1 MEKKAMLNIDYKN
14 YNELYQESIK
24 TPEKFWERQSKR
36 LNWYKSPS
44 KILDSTKKPFYRW
57 YPDAK
62 VNITYNC
69 LDRHAKETPNKV
81 AFIYEG
87 PIAKKVKKITYKD
100 LLEQVE
106 KFAGV
111 LKKKGLKS
119 GDTLII
125 YMPMIIESAIVFLAC
140 ARLGIIHSCV
150 FGGFSAKELASR
162 IRDCKPKAI
171 VSASC
176 GLEPHKVIFYPKMI
190 REAKELV
197 GDSSLLTFYVDR
209 EEGPIECLKDNE
221 FFYLEE
227 MKSAE
232 REKAVELDSNHP
244 LYILYTSGTTG
255 DPKGIYRDQ
264 GGTAVGVMASLDYG
278 FGFTNNSIMFAT
290 SDIGWVVGHS
300 YIIYGPLLFGA
311 TSVIY
316 EGKPVGTPDVGEYF
330 RIVEKYKIDVLYS
343 SPTAIRAIRREDP
356 EAEII
361 KKYNLNSLKVV
372 GVVGERTDIYTY
384 EFLKKIVP
392 KDCLYN
398 DTYWQTET
406 GWFISANFLKPER
419 FGTKGGSCT
428 KSFPGYSIKIF
439 GDDHKEIEKPKE
451 LGHVLIKLPM
461 PPGFMLSIWG
471 RDKAF
476 IEKYLTKFPGYYQT
490 GDAGYFDEDGYLSIL
505 TRTDDIIQVAGHR
518 LSTAQMEE
526 AVLNHK
532 DLAEAVVV
540 GLKDCLKGQV
550 PFSMVVLK
558 KGHKRD
564 EKELF
569 KEIIKHVRT
578 EIGPV
583 ACLKS
588 LIVVTQLPK
597 TRSGKILRRTIRK
610 IMDGEEWK
618 MPPTIMNESAI
629 DEILAIADKHLCKRK
644 NNIEFGDKGVNS
656 KKVKME

>member
-1 MEKKAMLNIDYKN
+1 
-14 YNELYQESIK
+14 
-24 TPEKFWERQSKR
+24 
-36 LNWYKSPS
+36 
-44 KILDSTKKPFYRW
+44 
-57 YPDAK
+57 
-62 VNITYNC
+62 
-69 LDRHAKETPNKV
+69 
-81 AFIYEG
+81 
-87 PIAKKVKKITYKD
+87 
-100 LLEQVE
+100 
-106 KFAGV
+106 
-111 LKKKGLKS
+111 
-119 GDTLII
+119 
-125 YMPMIIESAIVFLAC
+125 MIIESAVVFLAC

-150 FGGFSAKELASR
+150 FGGFSPKELASR
-162 IRDCKPKAI
+162 IVDCKPKAI
-171 VSASC
+171 ISASC
-176 GLEPHKVIFYPKMI
+176 GLEPHKVIQYPTYI
-190 REAKELV
+190 REAKKLV
-197 GDSSLLTFYVDR
+197 NDPTLLTIYVNR
-209 EEGPIECLKDNE
+209 EEGPINELKKNE
-221 FFYLEE
+221 FYYHEE
-227 MKSAE
+227 LKTAE
-232 REKAVELDSNHP
+232 RQKAVELDSTHP

-278 FGFTNNSIMFAT
+278 FGFTKDSIMFAT

-316 EGKPVGTPDVGEYF
+316 EGKPVGTPDVGAYF
-330 RIVEKYKIDVLYS
+330 RIVEKYKIDILYS

-356 EAEII
+356 EAKII
-361 KKYNLNSLKVV
+361 KKFNLDSLKVV

-406 GWFISANFLKPER
+406 GWFISANFLKPQR

-428 KSFPGYSIKIF
+428 KSFPGYSIKIY
-439 GDDHKEIEKPKE
+439 GDDKKEIKNPKE

-471 RDKAF
+471 KDKAF
-476 IEKYLTKFPGYYQT
+476 VEKYLTEFPGFYQT

-526 AVLNHK
+526 AVLNHQ

-564 EKELF
+564 KIELY
-569 KEIIKHVRT
+569 KEIVKHVRV

-588 LIVVTQLPK
+588 IVIVTKLPK

-618 MPPTIMNESAI
+618 MPPTIMDETAI
-629 DEILAIADKHLCKRK
+629 DEILQIAKTHLCKK
-644 NNIEFGDKGVNS
+644 SSHIDFGDEGVNS